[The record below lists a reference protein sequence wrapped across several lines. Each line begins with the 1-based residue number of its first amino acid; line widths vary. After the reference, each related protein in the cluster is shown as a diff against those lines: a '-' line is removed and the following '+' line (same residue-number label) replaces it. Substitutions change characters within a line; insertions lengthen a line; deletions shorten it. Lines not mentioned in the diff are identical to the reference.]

1 MGPESADYILGHSD
15 AELDRL
21 TVQARAFQPFTREL
35 FAEAG
40 LQVGMRVLEIG
51 SGSGDVAMLAAEF
64 VGLAGEVVGV
74 EQSPDAV
81 RLATERAESRRL
93 ENVSFTCAKIDDEL
107 PVGRDFDALVGRL
120 VLMYL
125 PAPAVTL
132 RRLVRHLRPG
142 ALVAFQEINILGARA
157 VPATPAVERA
167 QTWIREAFLQSG
179 VDIQAGPKLHGLYK
193 AAGLPPPEMRV
204 DGLISG
210 SEGVVPAL
218 MTDVIRTILPL
229 IEQLGLAT
237 ASDVDINTL
246 EDRMRAELEAVDGT
260 LSSPLLVGAWS
271 NTPGQ

>member
-1 MGPESADYILGHSD
+1 VGAETADYVLGHSEH
-15 AELDRL
+15 ELDRL
-21 TVQARAFQPFTREL
+21 TVQARAFQAFTREL
-35 FAEAG
+35 FTEAG
-40 LQVGMRVLEIG
+40 LQEGMRVLEIG
-51 SGSGDVAMLAAEF
+51 SGNGDVALLAAEF
-64 VGLAGEVVGV
+64 VGPTGEVIGV

-81 RLATERAESRRL
+81 KLATERTRSRGL
-93 ENVSFTCAKIDDEL
+93 ENVSFICAKIDDDL
-107 PVGRDFDALVGRL
+107 PNDREFDALVGRL

-125 PAPAVTL
+125 PTPAVTL

-157 VPATPAVERA
+157 VPATPTIELA

-179 VDIQAGPKLHGLYK
+179 VDIQTGPKLHGLFK

-210 SEGVVPAL
+210 SEGIGPAL

-237 ASDVDINTL
+237 ESEVDIATL

-271 NTPGQ
+271 RASG

>member
-1 MGPESADYILGHSD
+1 VGAESADYVVGYSES
-15 AELDRL
+15 ELDRL
-21 TVQARAFQPFTREL
+21 TVQARAFQPFTGEL
-35 FAEAG
+35 FTEAG
-40 LQVGMRVLEIG
+40 LKDGMRVLQIG
-51 SGSGDVAMLAAEF
+51 SGSGDVALLAAEF
-64 VGLAGEVVGV
+64 VGPTGEVIGV
-74 EQSPDAV
+74 EQSTDAV
-81 RLATERAESRRL
+81 KLATERARSRGL
-93 ENVSFTCAKIDDEL
+93 ENVSFKCARIDDDL
-107 PVGRDFDALVGRL
+107 PIGREFDALVGRL

-157 VPATPAVERA
+157 VPARPTIERA

-179 VDIQAGPKLHGLYK
+179 VEVQMGPKLHAVFK
-193 AAGLPPPEMRV
+193 AAGLPPPQMRV

-237 ASDVDINTL
+237 ESEVDIATL

-271 NTPGQ
+271 RASG